1 MPYIK
6 IQSAAPITDT
16 DRTALLKDASK
27 QLAQLLGKPES
38 YVMTAYQGAEAMT
51 FAGDESPCAFLEVK
65 SIGLPTS
72 ATASLSK
79 GLCDL
84 VSQYLDIPQSHV
96 YIEFANAP
104 GAMWGWDGRTF

>member
-6 IQSAAPITDT
+6 IQSAAPIQEQDKA
-16 DRTALLKDASK
+16 ALLKDASK
-27 QLAQLLGKPES
+27 LLAGLLGKPES

-51 FAGDESPCAFLEVK
+51 FAGDDSPCAFLEVK
-65 SIGLPTS
+65 SIGLPQS

-79 GLCDL
+79 ELCDL
-84 VSQYLDIPQSHV
+84 VSGYLNIPTNRV

>member
-6 IQSAAPITDT
+6 IQSAAPMADQ
-16 DRTALLKDASK
+16 DKAALLKDASK

-38 YVMTAYQGAEAMT
+38 YVMTAYQGVEAMT

-65 SIGLPTS
+65 SIGLPQN

-79 GLCDL
+79 ALCEL
-84 VSQYLDIPQSHV
+84 VSRYLSIPQSRV

>member
-6 IQSAAPITDT
+6 IESAAPISDQ
-16 DRTALLKDASK
+16 DKAALLKDASK
-27 QLAQLLGKPES
+27 ELAGLLGKPES
-38 YVMTAYQGAEAMT
+38 YVMTAYTGAGAMT
-51 FAGDESPCAFLEVK
+51 FAGDDSPCAFLEVK
-65 SIGLPTS
+65 SIGLPQS

-79 GLCDL
+79 ALCDL
-84 VSQYLDIPQSHV
+84 VSRYLGIPTSRV

>member
-1 MPYIK
+1 MPYVK
-6 IQSAAPITDT
+6 IQSAASISDQ
-16 DRTALLKDASK
+16 DKAALLKDASK

-38 YVMTAYQGAEAMT
+38 YVMTAYQEAGAMT
-51 FAGDESPCAFLEVK
+51 FAGDGAPCAFLEVK

-79 GLCDL
+79 ELCTL
-84 VSQYLDIPQSHV
+84 VNKYLNIPENRV

>member
-6 IQSAAPITDT
+6 IQSAAPIADQEKA
-16 DRTALLKDASK
+16 ALLKDVSK

-65 SIGLPTS
+65 SIGLPAS

-79 GLCDL
+79 ALCDL
-84 VSQYLDIPQSHV
+84 ISRNLDIPTSRV